1 MQGNNVIGGEFE
13 IDLSRKGAFLE
24 MQDTYYYA
32 SGRSALYHILS
43 SVKVKR
49 VWLPDYL
56 CISVVEAVRKSG
68 IKYVFYELDD
78 NLDPKFETL
87 APDEYDAVLLIDYFG
102 LKDLS
107 VIENKIATFFP
118 YTVLIEDDV
127 QALYDFFKPINP
139 YVHFRFTSLRKSLPV
154 PDGGLVNT
162 KHRLLTASK
171 PNTFSQYKLRAG
183 ELKYNRSDDSDDSE
197 YLSLF
202 EKGEDMI
209 DENYESVMS
218 SESKAL
224 FSSCNISESQLQR
237 KINSRC
243 LLNGLAEIGVKTVIP
258 VQEEKTPLFIPVYL
272 EYRNKV
278 RKAMFQ
284 YNIFCPVH
292 WPLDGMPV
300 KKGAEMA
307 EHELS
312 LIVDQRYTADDMN
325 RILNILV
332 DNL

>member
-1 MQGNNVIGGEFE
+1 MQENKVIGGEFE
-13 IDLSRKGAFLE
+13 IDLSRKGSFAELP
-24 MQDTYYYA
+24 DTYCYA
-32 SGRSALYHILS
+32 SGRSALYHILR
-43 SVKVKR
+43 SVKVKC

-56 CISVVEAVRKSG
+56 CISVVEAVKKSG
-68 IKYVFYELDD
+68 IKYLFYELDN

-102 LKDLS
+102 LKNLS
-107 VIENKIATFFP
+107 AIEERFASLYP

-127 QALYDFFKPINP
+127 QAYFDFEKGLNP
-139 YVHFRFTSLRKSLPV
+139 YVHFSFTSLRKTFAV
-154 PDGGLVNT
+154 PDGGLVHT
-162 KHRLLTASK
+162 KHKILAASSE
-171 PNTFSQYKLRAG
+171 NTFAQYKLKG
-183 ELKYNRSDDSDDSE
+183 GSLKFNRSEGVDDSE

-202 EKGEDMI
+202 EKGEEMI
-209 DENYESVMS
+209 DENYDSLMS
-218 SESKAL
+218 LDSRML
-224 FSSCNISESQLQR
+224 FAGVDADAVSR
-237 KINSRC
+237 KRKENAAFIVK
-243 LLNGLAEIGVKTVIP
+243 GLKELGIKTILP
-258 VQEEKTPLFIPVYL
+258 VPQDKTPLFIPIYL
-272 EYRNKV
+272 EDRNKV

-284 YNIFCPVH
+284 HNIFCPVH

-325 RILNILV
+325 RILNILA

>member
-1 MQGNNVIGGEFE
+1 MIGGEFE
-13 IDLSRKGAFLE
+13 IDLRLKGSFSE
-24 MQDTYYYA
+24 SPDTYYYA
-32 SGRSALYHILS
+32 SGRSALYYILS

-68 IKYVFYELDD
+68 IKYVFYELDN

-102 LKDLS
+102 LKNLS
-107 VIENKIATFFP
+107 AIEERFASLYP

-127 QALYDFFKPINP
+127 QAYFDFEKGHNP
-139 YVHFRFTSLRKSLPV
+139 YVHFSFTSLRKTFAVS
-154 PDGGLVNT
+154 DGGLVHT
-162 KHRLLTASK
+162 KHKILTASSE
-171 PNTFSQYKLRAG
+171 NTFAQYKLKG
-183 ELKYNRSDDSDDSE
+183 GILKFNRSEGIDDSE

-202 EKGEDMI
+202 EKGEDLI
-209 DENYESVMS
+209 DENYGSIMS
-218 SESKAL
+218 AESKSL
-224 FSSCNISESQLQR
+224 FAACNISEFQLQR
-237 KINSRC
+237 NRNAEC
-243 LLNGLAEIGVKTVIP
+243 LLNGLAEIGVKSVIP
-258 VQEEKTPLFIPVYL
+258 VQEGKTPLFIPIYL
-272 EYRNKV
+272 EDRNKV

-284 YNIFCPVH
+284 HNIFCPVH

-312 LIVDQRYTADDMN
+312 LIVDQRYTAVDMN
-325 RILNILV
+325 RILNILA
-332 DNL
+332 DNI

>member
-1 MQGNNVIGGEFE
+1 MQENKVIGGEFE
-13 IDLSRKGAFLE
+13 IDLKRKGSFSE
-24 MQDTYYYA
+24 SPDTYYYS
-32 SGRSALYHILS
+32 SGRSALYYILS

-68 IKYVFYELDD
+68 IKYVFYELDN

-102 LKDLS
+102 LKNLS
-107 VIENKIATFFP
+107 AIEKRFASLYP

-127 QALYDFFKPINP
+127 QAYFDFEKRLNP
-139 YVHFRFTSLRKSLPV
+139 YVHFSFTSLRKTFAV
-154 PDGGLVNT
+154 PDGGLVHT
-162 KHRLLTASK
+162 KHKILTASSE
-171 PNTFSQYKLRAG
+171 NTFVQYKLKG
-183 ELKYNRSDDSDDSE
+183 GSLKFNRSEGVDDSE

-202 EKGEDMI
+202 EKGEEMI
-209 DENYESVMS
+209 GENYDSLMS
-218 SESKAL
+218 EDSKSL
-224 FSSCNISESQLQR
+224 FAACNTGAIKKAR
-237 KINSRC
+237 RNNSNVI
-243 LLNGLAEIGVKTVIP
+243 LKGLKEFGVNTVIP
-258 VQEEKTPLFIPVYL
+258 VADDKTPLFIPIYL
-272 EYRNKV
+272 EDRNKV

-284 YNIFCPVH
+284 NNIFCPVH

-312 LIVDQRYTADDMN
+312 LIVDQRYIADDMN
-325 RILNILV
+325 RILNILA